1 MKRSSWFFLFLLFV
15 VMLTGLRN
23 ASAQAHRSR
32 LEQGISLYRAGYWT
46 DAALELRR
54 SRMEAANTGQV
65 AESLYWLS
73 LTEFALGEYEAALR
87 DIGELQVIAPAG
99 LRIDNV
105 LYYKGRSLY
114 YVNRHE
120 EALAV
125 FRLYEALL
133 GRSRIDTPRTRAQ
146 KTTLAY
152 WIGECLYSLGQQ
164 DQAAELFSGVANA
177 KPGIEKYEAAS
188 YRLAMIRQN
197 RLQAEILGMLDWSYS
212 EYLRLAE
219 EYRRL
224 EAAYNEV
231 IAAWQRQA
239 SASSAPASPPA
250 SAPVS
255 VPAPAPTPAPAPV
268 LTPDYSHVSAPVDA
282 GHRAELEARVS
293 EYRLR
298 LNEAEERIRSL
309 ELRLG
314 RAEEASPG
322 SFPLAPDQEDAIR
335 RIRELK
341 AEAQRLRDTL
351 VP

>member
-1 MKRSSWFFLFLLFV
+1 MKRSSWFFLFLLV
-15 VMLTGLRN
+15 IAMLTGLRN

-54 SRMEAANTGQV
+54 SRMEAANTGQA

-73 LTEFALGEYEAALR
+73 LTEFALGEYGAALR
-87 DIGELQVIAPAG
+87 DMGELQVIAPAG
-99 LRIDNV
+99 LRIDNI

-114 YVNRHE
+114 YVNRPE

-125 FRLYEALL
+125 FRLQEALL
-133 GRSRIDTPRTRAQ
+133 ERSRLDTPQGRAQ
-146 KTTLAY
+146 KLTLAY
-152 WIGECLYSLGQQ
+152 WIGECLYSLGRL
-164 DQAAELFSGVANA
+164 DQAAELFSRVANA
-177 KPGIEKYEAAS
+177 EPRVEKYEAAS

-239 SASSAPASPPA
+239 AA
-250 SAPVS
+250 
-255 VPAPAPTPAPAPV
+255 APAPTPVPAPV
-268 LTPDYSHVSAPVDA
+268 PAPTPVPTPDYSPVSAPVDA

-314 RAEEASPG
+314 RAEEASPD
-322 SFPLAPDQEDAIR
+322 SFPLAPGQEDAIR

-341 AEAQRLRDTL
+341 AEAQRLRDSL
-351 VP
+351 MP